1 MFERVTTHYQTLQ
14 TWMLHN
20 ATCYRN
26 FDVLPH
32 ALAYIFSQFNMG
44 MQRITITLTCYYMRY
59 HTFSFSL
66 AWFGV
71 ICNALPRVSVTF
83 TKKMYISI
91 FFKKLTVTRCK
102 QPKTRLI
109 SEKMYDNIC
118 SKACGNAFKLWYGIT
133 LRPVHDCRVWQCV
146 VTC

>member
-20 ATCYRN
+20 ATSYRN
-26 FDVLPH
+26 FYVLPH

-44 MQRITITLTCYYMRY
+44 MQRITITLTCYHMRY
-59 HTFSFSL
+59 HTFSLSL

-91 FFKKLTVTRCK
+91 FFKKLTVTR
-102 QPKTRLI
+102 
-109 SEKMYDNIC
+109 
-118 SKACGNAFKLWYGIT
+118 GNPLQIAQNQAN
-133 LRPVHDCRVWQCV
+133 LRENV
-146 VTC
+146 

>member
-32 ALAYIFSQFNMG
+32 ALACIFSQFNMG
-44 MQRITITLTCYYMRY
+44 MQRITITLTCYHMRY

-91 FFKKLTVTRCK
+91 FFKKLTVTR
-102 QPKTRLI
+102 
-109 SEKMYDNIC
+109 
-118 SKACGNAFKLWYGIT
+118 GNSLQIAQNQAN
-133 LRPVHDCRVWQCV
+133 LRENV
-146 VTC
+146 

>member
-1 MFERVTTHYQTLQ
+1 MYVHTPYYVDIVFPLTKIIPIMFERVTTHYQTLQ

-44 MQRITITLTCYYMRY
+44 MQRITITLTCYHMRY

-91 FFKKLTVTRCK
+91 FFKKLTVTR
-102 QPKTRLI
+102 
-109 SEKMYDNIC
+109 
-118 SKACGNAFKLWYGIT
+118 GNPLQIAQNQAN
-133 LRPVHDCRVWQCV
+133 LRENV
-146 VTC
+146 